1 MERRRLRVDLE
12 DLALA
17 FEGGQ
22 EEARD
27 YLDLET
33 GEVVTVTDEARREL
47 EEIAEEANAEALDAE
62 ALAAALRRRDLP
74 ERMREFVQAAAL
86 VEAGFGA
93 RLIEIPRDDPSEAYR
108 DMEDFIGIVG
118 DGRLQDRLWQAIRG
132 RGAFRRFKD
141 LLADHPR
148 EEERWFTFRDGRARR
163 RLLKWLESEG
173 VEPLP
178 K

>member
-12 DLALA
+12 DLALVS
-17 FEGGQ
+17 EGGQ
-22 EEARD
+22 GEARK

-33 GEVVTVTDEARREL
+33 GEVVTITDEARREL
-47 EEIAEEANAEALDAE
+47 AEIAEDADAEALD
-62 ALAAALRRRDLP
+62 AAALRRRDLP
-74 ERMREFVQAAAL
+74 EWMRELVQAAAL
-86 VEAGFGA
+86 VEEGFGA
-93 RLIEIPRDDPSEAYR
+93 RYVEIPRDDTSDAYR
-108 DMEDFIGIVG
+108 DMEDFIATVG

-148 EEERWFTFRDGRARR
+148 EEARWFVFRDGRARR